1 MGQSLYLREIE
12 GREEGAPP
20 PVSLGTE
27 RRNGDFVRTLIEA
40 GQITACHD
48 LSDGGLLVALA
59 EMALAG
65 DLGADIT
72 LPDGINPTGF
82 LFGEDQARY
91 LVVTDNPQQVVDAA
105 RDTGVP
111 ATALG
116 VCRGGEIVIADLG
129 SIALSELREA
139 HESWMPAFMTGT

>member
-1 MGQSLYLREIE
+1 
-12 GREEGAPP
+12 
-20 PVSLGTE
+20 
-27 RRNGDFVRTLIEA
+27 
-40 GQITACHD
+40 
-48 LSDGGLLVALA
+48 
-59 EMALAG
+59 MALAG